1 MAKANLID
9 NLNRALPAAARK
21 ALAAIVQDAQGEA
34 LAIYLVGGSVRD
46 LLLNRPTL
54 DVDLTLEGDA
64 PALARRVAIGLGDV
78 RCIVHSAFG
87 TATLKGADFRLDVA
101 TARVETY
108 ERPGALPSVRPGSL
122 QDDLFRRDFTV
133 NAMALALT
141 GDQRGA
147 ITDPFNGNGD
157 LQAGLLRVLHEASF
171 RDDATRIL
179 RAARYGSRLS
189 FRLES
194 NTMRWL
200 RRDVA
205 YLEAI
210 SGPRIREELARL
222 WREPQPER
230 ILLRLN
236 ELGALQAIHPTI
248 SFDASQAEAFAKLRE
263 IHATP
268 SHTVYLA
275 LLAWEASRPEAMV
288 LATRLALNKR
298 ETEAVRAVPKV
309 RALERALSAEV
320 RPSLAVKLLSPF
332 PSATVWALAAAG
344 QESARQ
350 QASRYLRRWRYL
362 KPSLDGHAIL
372 ALGAIPGPQVGQVL
386 RRLKAAKLDGEVR
399 SRRDEER
406 LARELLH
413 AGARTRT

>member
-230 ILLRLN
+230 ILLRLS
-236 ELGALQAIHPTI
+236 ELGALQAIHPTL

>member
-236 ELGALQAIHPTI
+236 ELGALQAIHPTL
-248 SFDASQAEAFAKLRE
+248 SLDGSQAEAFAKLRE

>member
-236 ELGALQAIHPTI
+236 ELGALQAIHPTL
-248 SFDASQAEAFAKLRE
+248 SLDGSQAEAFAKLRE
-263 IHATP
+263 IDATP